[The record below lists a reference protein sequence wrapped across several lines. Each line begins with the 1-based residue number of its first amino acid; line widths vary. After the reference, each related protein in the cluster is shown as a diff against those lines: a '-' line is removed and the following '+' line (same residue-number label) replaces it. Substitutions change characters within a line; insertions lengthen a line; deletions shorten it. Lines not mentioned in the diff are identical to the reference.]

1 MEVEAVRSLVTMVAI
16 ITGATGLLALT
27 LGWRALLALP
37 IFGLAFA
44 LPSGIVTVLTKLFIG
59 ATGAWILYAL
69 LAAHLRFR
77 YTVPEFGRPS
87 RRSRSIS
94 VVMLA
99 LGAGMA
105 VGCTSLI
112 WLIWLL

>member
-44 LPSGIVTVLTKLFIG
+44 LPSGIVTLLAKLFIG
-59 ATGAWILYAL
+59 ATGASVLYAL
-69 LAAHLRFR
+69 FSVHLRFR
-77 YTVPEFGRPS
+77 LTVPEFGRPS

-99 LGAGMA
+99 LGAGIA
-105 VGCTSLI
+105 VGCATLI
-112 WLIWLL
+112 WVI